1 MCLAEQSYVNNRTRE
16 IFEIKYCTRY
26 MSLISESG
34 NMTLSFQTETAIIN
48 LKLMYF
54 LLRLLHS
61 GFPYTLS
68 RPTAAKLNQKAT
80 GIIFLLFF
88 CNFTRSIY
96 AAYKKRRKNCTRP
109 AAKILKI
116 ICGF

>member
-16 IFEIKYCTRY
+16 IFEIKYCTRCI
-26 MSLISESG
+26 SLISESG

-48 LKLMYF
+48 LILMYF

-80 GIIFLLFF
+80 GIIFLFF